1 MAQLNVGRTKPPIYT
16 HEGGKAD
23 HITPLQALRRSVM
36 NCLLWEDEFYE
47 DGKAIADRISTLAEQ
62 VTPLELSHLAVE
74 ARNRFHLRHVPL
86 LLLVKLAKTSSG
98 TPILKDTIPL
108 VIKRADELA
117 EFCALFWKFNPGK
130 DITNQMKKGL
140 RLAFMR
146 FDEYQLAKYDRDKP
160 VKMRDV
166 AFLAH
171 VKGTDKDKER
181 LIARGVNKNFFP
193 EATKSSGYPVRAMF
207 ETPDEKPGL
216 DSPDTWE
223 VALSAGADKKE
234 LFERMIRDDKLPY
247 FALIRNLR
255 NMAGA
260 GCDAD
265 LVKGAILARK
275 GAGRILPFRYLAAAR
290 AAKQFEPELDKA
302 MIAAITDM
310 PKLFGKTA
318 VLADVSQSMERKL
331 SGKSDLTRMDAA
343 AALASIAPSDD
354 LRLFTFSYKLVEVP
368 PRKGMAGVDAI
379 ISSQPHGG
387 TYLAQAIHQLH
398 NEGVKYDR
406 MIVVTDEQM
415 HPGSL
420 PDPKGKFN
428 YMVNVGSM
436 KNGIGYRKPWT
447 HIDGF
452 SEAIF
457 RYITEIEGESPLNSM
472 RN

>member
-1 MAQLNVGRTKPPIYT
+1 MAQLNVGRTRPAQFT
-16 HEGGKAD
+16 AEGGTAD
-23 HITPLQALRRSVM
+23 FITPLQQLRRSVM
-36 NCLLWEDEFYE
+36 SCLLWEDEFYE
-47 DGKAIADRISTLAEQ
+47 DGKAIADRINTLAEQ

-86 LLLVKLAKTSSG
+86 LLLVKLAKTGSG
-98 TPILKDTIPL
+98 TPILKDTIPQ
-108 VIKRADELA
+108 VIRRADELA

-223 VALSAGADKKE
+223 VALSAGGDKKTV
-234 LFERMIRDDKLPY
+234 FEQMIRDDKLPY

-255 NMAGA
+255 NMAQS

-275 GAGRILPFRYLAAAR
+275 GAGRILPFRYIAAAR
-290 AAKQFEPELDKA
+290 AAVQFEKELDQA
-302 MIAAITDM
+302 MLGAIQDM
-310 PKLFGKTA
+310 PRMMGNTV
-318 VLADVSQSMERKL
+318 VLSDVSQSMDAKL
-331 SGKSDLTRMDAA
+331 SGKSDLKRRDAS
-343 AALASIAPSDD
+343 AALASMVPCDSV
-354 LRLFTFSYKLVEVP
+354 RCFTFSNTLVEVP
-368 PRKGMAGVDAI
+368 ARKGMAGVDAI
-379 ISSQPHGG
+379 ERSQAHSG
-387 TYLAQAIHQLH
+387 TYLVEAMNALH
-398 NEGVKYDR
+398 TVCPKYDR
-406 MIVVTDEQM
+406 LIVVTDEQM
-415 HPGSL
+415 FRGNL
-420 PDPKGKFN
+420 PTPRGRFN
-428 YMVNVGSM
+428 YMVNVASNQ
-436 KNGIGYRKPWT
+436 NGIGYRKPWT

-457 RYITEIEGESPLNSM
+457 RYITEVEGESPLNSM